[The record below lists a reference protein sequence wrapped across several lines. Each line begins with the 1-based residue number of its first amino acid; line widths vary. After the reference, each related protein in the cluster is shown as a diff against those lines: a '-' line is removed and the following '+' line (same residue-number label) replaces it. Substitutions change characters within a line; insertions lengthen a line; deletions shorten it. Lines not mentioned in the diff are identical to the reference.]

1 MERVERMEKQN
12 SEIKNY
18 RPLEVAK
25 ILGITK
31 KTLLNW
37 EKQNKLPFT
46 PLRDLRNWRYYSKK
60 QVNWLR
66 QNIYELLGQSDKG
79 GESHV

>member
-1 MERVERMEKQN
+1 MGKPIN
-12 SEIKNY
+12 APKKY
-18 RPLEVAK
+18 RPLEVAR

-46 PLRDLRNWRYYSKK
+46 PLRDLRNWRIYSEK

-66 QNIYELLGQSDKG
+66 QNIFELLGQSDKG
-79 GESHV
+79 GETHV

>member
-1 MERVERMEKQN
+1 MKNLDSEQKQ
-12 SEIKNY
+12 Y

-37 EKQNKLPFT
+37 EKQKKLPFT
-46 PLRDLRNWRYYSKK
+46 PNRDIRNWRVYSKK
-60 QVNWLR
+60 QLNWLR
-66 QNIYELLGQSDKG
+66 QNVFELLGHTEKDG
-79 GESHV
+79 RTNG

>member
-1 MERVERMEKQN
+1 MERMERMMAKQ
-12 SEIKNY
+12 Y
-18 RPLEVAK
+18 RPLEVATL
-25 ILGITK
+25 LGITK

-46 PLRDLRNWRYYSKK
+46 PYRDIRNWRIYSEK

-66 QNIYELLGQSDKG
+66 QNIFDLLGHSNKG
-79 GESHV
+79 DESNG